1 MDVVRVGCR
10 KNFVNADILVD
21 EELPEDGILFELR
34 RGPTSQEYSITLLK
48 GQWNQEDGGLETELE
63 ESVIIQP
70 GD

>member
-1 MDVVRVGCR
+1 M
-10 KNFVNADILVD
+10 
-21 EELPEDGILFELR
+21 PEDGILFELR
-34 RGPTSQEYSITLLK
+34 RGLTSQEYSITLLK